1 MERDDAYTRH
11 ILAAIA
17 AVENYTKGISQEQF
31 LDKNNQMMQDAVI
44 RELEVVGEAVKRLSD
59 SLKEKSENVPWRDIS
74 DMRNILI
81 HEYFGVDLEIV
92 WETLQSD
99 IPHLK
104 KILSRV
110 DIYRSSAAE
119 TAG

>member
-1 MERDDAYTRH
+1 MERDEVYIRH
-11 ILAAIA
+11 VLDAIA
-17 AVENYTKGISQEQF
+17 AVEKYTGGLSKEYF
-31 LDKNNQMMQDAVI
+31 LDKRNQMMQDAVI
-44 RELEVVGEAVKRLSD
+44 RELEVIGEAVKRLSD
-59 SLKEKSENVPWRDIS
+59 NLKEKSTDVPWRDIG

-99 IPHLK
+99 VPHLK

-110 DIYRSSAAE
+110 E
-119 TAG
+119 M

>member
-1 MERDDAYTRH
+1 MYIRH
-11 ILAAIA
+11 ILDAIL
-17 AVENYTKGISQEQF
+17 AVEKYTRGISKEQF
-31 LDKNNQMMQDAVI
+31 LDKKNQMMQDAVI

-59 SLKEKSENVPWRDIS
+59 RVKEENADVPWRDVG

-99 IPHLK
+99 IPQIK
-104 KILSRV
+104 KILERV
-110 DIYRSSAAE
+110 E
-119 TAG
+119 L

>member
-1 MERDDAYTRH
+1 MERDEAYIRH
-11 ILAAIA
+11 ILDAITA
-17 AVENYTKGISQEQF
+17 IEKYTKDIPKEQF
-31 LDKNNQMMQDAVI
+31 LDKRNQMMQDAVI
-44 RELEVVGEAVKRLSD
+44 RELEVIGEAVKRLSD
-59 SLKEKSENVPWRDIS
+59 TVKEKSADVPWRDIG

-99 IPHLK
+99 IPHLR

-110 DIYRSSAAE
+110 ER
-119 TAG
+119 